1 MLSAFREIAVATAD
15 GRFAIAYNGATI
27 PIYSE
32 RSGARDLAQ
41 ISKAIADTPD
51 DHTTLVIAPYAE
63 ALAGVFTA
71 EKKFVFVAPVNFA
84 TKPENDPR
92 LIADDTA
99 LDEFINTIG
108 AHDKFSVY
116 LIPQWR
122 EASDYVASVIHQL
135 LERAA
140 VRLKTIHHFEKL
152 WQINFR
158 VNANAAANYGDIAGL
173 RRLKPEYLV
182 MAGPSLDNSIAEI
195 QKAGTLWCADT
206 ALPALVAAGVH
217 PAVIFSVDAGFAS
230 REHFVGC
237 ADALHRTCLV
247 CDILGFPAVQRLP
260 FAARLTYASSHPL
273 AQEFAV
279 LRRPDLTP
287 VENAAGDVGSL
298 MRAVHAKL
306 FPGSI
311 VKVIGHD
318 GKHARRVTHA
328 RGTAYFTRSY
338 ASQNRLK
345 NTETYMLKLSRRY
358 A

>member
-1 MLSAFREIAVATAD
+1 MLSAFREISVATAV
-15 GRFAIAYNGATI
+15 GRFAIAYKGVTI

-41 ISKAIADTPD
+41 ITQAIADTPD
-51 DHTTLVIAPYAE
+51 DHITLIVAPYAE
-63 ALAGVFTA
+63 ALAGVFA
-71 EKKFVFVAPVNFA
+71 SEKKFVFLAPVSFT
-84 TKPENDPR
+84 TKPVNDAR
-92 LIADDTA
+92 LIADDAA
-99 LDEFINTIG
+99 LDEFINAIG
-108 AHDKFSVY
+108 ANDKFSVS

-122 EASDYVASVIHQL
+122 EASDYVASVVRQL

-140 VRLKTIHHFEKL
+140 VRLKTIHHFGKL

-158 VNANAAANYGDIAGL
+158 VNATAAVNYGDIAEL
-173 RRLKPEYLV
+173 RRLKPDYLV

-206 ALPALVAAGVH
+206 ALPALVAAGVN

-237 ADALHRTCLV
+237 VDALQRAYLV

-260 FAARLTYASSHPL
+260 FRVRLTYASSHPL
-273 AQEFAV
+273 VQEFTV
-279 LRRPDLTP
+279 LHRPRLTP

-298 MRAVHAKL
+298 IRVVYAKL
-306 FPGSI
+306 FGSEP
-311 VKVIGHD
+311 VKIIGHD
-318 GKHARRVTHA
+318 GKHRRYVTHA
-328 RGTAYFTRSY
+328 RGTAYFKRSH
-338 ASQNRLK
+338 AGQNRLK
-345 NTETYMLKLSRRY
+345 NAETYMLKLSRRY

>member
-1 MLSAFREIAVATAD
+1 MKAFREISIATVD
-15 GRFAIAYNGATI
+15 GRFAIAYNGITI

-41 ISKAIADTPD
+41 ITQAIADTPD
-51 DHTTLVIAPYAE
+51 DHITLIIAPYAE
-63 ALAGVFTA
+63 ALAGVFA
-71 EKKFVFVAPVNFA
+71 AKKKFAFVAPVNFA
-84 TKPENDPR
+84 AKPADDPR
-92 LIADDTA
+92 LIADDAA

-108 AHDKFSVY
+108 ANDKFSVY

-122 EASDYVASVIHQL
+122 EASDYVASAVRQL

-152 WQINFR
+152 WRINFR
-158 VNANAAANYGDIAGL
+158 VNAKAAVNYGDIAGL

-182 MAGPSLDNSIAEI
+182 MAGPSLDNGIAEI

-217 PAVIFSVDAGFAS
+217 PAVVFSVDAGFAS

-237 ADALHRTCLV
+237 ADALRRAYLV

-273 AQEFAV
+273 VQEFAAV
-279 LRRPDLTP
+279 RRSDLTP

-298 MRAVHAKL
+298 MRAVHAKF

-311 VKVIGHD
+311 VKIVGHD
-318 GKHARRVTHA
+318 GKHARYVTHA
-328 RGTAYFTRSY
+328 RGTAYFTRSC
-338 ASQNRLK
+338 AAQNRLK